1 MSVQCEVEDVALEL
15 ALGCFLGEL
24 PHGEVGSASHTS
36 AHEVALPVVAI
47 FLHDDELLED
57 VADVVD
63 VFAVGDDFST
73 LLLNACHLLG
83 PSVLEGRVGEDIA
96 GFGHQIG
103 WHLLPTIKYDVVFLM
118 VHSCGDIPVDGV
130 LNVEI
135 LILRVDDAQ
144 LGVVLHLRLHEPDGV
159 DGREHDAV
167 GRVGGD
173 NLLRHIVVVLY
184 AEGVDARVGH
194 LLHLVVEEAIHPPVV
209 LIDIECLRLCL
220 CQSGLSCRHQ
230 QAAADES
237 YDALHGL
244 VSLMVSLPA
253 FTMYTPLGRWRI
265 ERVNVLPAL
274 VLNCSNSMPLAA

>member
-15 ALGCFLGEL
+15 ALGCFLREL

-63 VFAVGDDFST
+63 VYAVGDDFSA
-73 LLLNACHLLG
+73 LLLNAYHLLG

-96 GFGHQIG
+96 GFRHQIG
-103 WHLLPTIKYDVVFLM
+103 RDLLPTIKYDVVFLM

-130 LNVEI
+130 LNVGI
-135 LILRVDDAQ
+135 LADSAGVDDAQ
-144 LGVVLHLRLHEPDGV
+144 SGVELHLWLHEADGV

-167 GRVGGD
+167 SRVGGD

-184 AEGVDARVGH
+184 AEGVHARVGH
-194 LLHLVVEEAIHPPVV
+194 LLHLVIEEAIHPPVV
-209 LIDIECLRLCL
+209 LVDVECLRLCL
-220 CQSGLSCRHQ
+220 CQSGQSCRHE

-237 YDALHGL
+237 
-244 VSLMVSLPA
+244 
-253 FTMYTPLGRWRI
+253 
-265 ERVNVLPAL
+265 
-274 VLNCSNSMPLAA
+274 